1 MFTIHNEEKSANLK
15 DLNKSGDLH
24 NNYQTSTE
32 RPAEVGPLFTHFT
45 LSHVRMLSAV

>member
-1 MFTIHNEEKSANLK
+1 MLMMNGKKKNAQRRVMFTIHNEEKSANLK

-32 RPAEVGPLFTHFT
+32 RP
-45 LSHVRMLSAV
+45 R

>member
-1 MFTIHNEEKSANLK
+1 MKMLRDVNDERQKKNAQRRVMFTIHNEEKSANLK

-32 RPAEVGPLFTHFT
+32 RP
-45 LSHVRMLSAV
+45 R